1 MTKQAASTAVIYASA
16 LDVLESAVSVDSLVV
31 SPALDSLAVS
41 LDSLAVSLA
50 LESVAESLESLVVS
64 DGLDSVA
71 AGVAGVSGIW

>member
-1 MTKQAASTAVIYASA
+1 M
-16 LDVLESAVSVDSLVV
+16 
-31 SPALDSLAVS
+31 S